1 VLTMKISS
9 HFRMLAAVAAVSL
22 VSLYAL
28 PLWSIDLQ
36 APQYPEGLGLVIKAS
51 TIQGKRPND
60 LTTINGLN
68 HYIGMK
74 AIDPDNV
81 PELRV
86 MPWAIAALAILGL
99 GAALIGRPFALGS
112 WLGAFAAAGVAGM
125 VQFWRWGYDYGHNLS
140 PDAIIKVPG
149 MAYQPPLLGTK
160 QMLNITA
167 TSWPAIGGI
176 VAGAA
181 FVAGALALWLGVREA
196 HARAR

>member
-1 VLTMKISS
+1 MKISH
-9 HFRMLAAVAAVSL
+9 HFRMLAAIAAVSL

-28 PLWSIDLQ
+28 PLWSIDMT

-51 TIQGKRPND
+51 TIQGRSAND
-60 LTTINGLN
+60 LGTINELN

-74 AIDPDNV
+74 AIDPDSV

-86 MPWAIAALAILGL
+86 MPWAIAGLALIGL
-99 GAALIGRPFALGS
+99 GAALTGRPLALGA
-112 WLGAFAAAGVAGM
+112 WLGAFLVAGAAGM
-125 VQFWRWGYDYGHNLS
+125 VQFWRWGYDYGHNLA

-160 QMLNITA
+160 TMLNITA
-167 TSWPAIGGI
+167 SSWPAVGGY
-176 VAGAA
+176 VAAAA

-196 HARAR
+196 RARAA